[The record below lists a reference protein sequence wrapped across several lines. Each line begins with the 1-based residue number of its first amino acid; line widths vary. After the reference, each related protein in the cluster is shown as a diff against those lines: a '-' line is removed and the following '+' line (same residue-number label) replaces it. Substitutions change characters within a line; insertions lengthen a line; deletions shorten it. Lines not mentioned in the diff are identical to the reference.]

1 MTIHPSMAND
11 DHGSRLGFSGWLRIV
26 LVVLFGGLLA
36 LLAAPSA
43 AHADAGDRWTDTPY
57 GPLGPGDRELVIR
70 VKLANLWE
78 IPAGRLAQD
87 HAGSARTKDV
97 GRQLERDHLGLDVQ
111 VKELAPQLGITLPDK
126 PTVEQQAWVAELTR
140 KRGTDFD
147 IAFAN
152 LLRSAHGQ
160 IFAMVANVRAGSR
173 NDSVRAFAETANN
186 VVMKHMAL
194 LESTGR
200 VDYDA
205 LPPPADPFPS
215 NAERIQHTFG
225 NGRGQP
231 LVWTV
236 LIAAIIAG
244 TSAAVRVIRPR

>member
-1 MTIHPSMAND
+1 
-11 DHGSRLGFSGWLRIV
+11 

-36 LLAAPSA
+36 IVAAPSA
-43 AHADAGDRWTDTPY
+43 AHADNGWTDTPY

-78 IPAGRLAQD
+78 IPSGRLAQD
-87 HAGSARTKDV
+87 HAGSERVKEV
-97 GRQLERDHLGLDVQ
+97 GRVLERDHLALEAQ
-111 VKELAPQLGITLPDK
+111 VKDLAPQLGVTLPDK

-160 IFAMVANVRAGSR
+160 IFAIVANVRAGTR

-186 VVMKHMAL
+186 VVMKHMTL
-194 LESTGR
+194 LESVGR

-215 NAERIQHTFG
+215 NAERIQHAFG
-225 NGRGQP
+225 NGPGVP

-244 TSAAVRVIRPR
+244 TSAAVRVVRPR